1 MHSQLAENIR
11 TSRQLSPALFCH
23 FGNNVL
29 MFLCGGLAIYSGWLL
44 GWQIAVSI
52 QLATIFSSLF
62 DAAIETTVITYE
74 HLRRKLLFSIYFP
87 FRHHPMFKR
96 NLGRK
101 LRRIC
106 HPLRAHRIGLSS
118 ISSHTPTSGN
128 CNNGE
133 IIRNLNGDILI
144 QENTGDAH
152 FRVLT
157 ESWK

>member
-1 MHSQLAENIR
+1 
-11 TSRQLSPALFCH
+11 
-23 FGNNVL
+23 

-62 DAAIETTVITYE
+62 DAAIETTVITYG
-74 HLRRKLLFSIYFP
+74 HLGVNYFYKFIYLP

-106 HPLRAHRIGLSS
+106 HPLRTHRIGQSS

-128 CNNGE
+128 CNDGE